1 MCVCECVHVYALS
14 IIYTPTVYMYV
25 YAYSI
30 NHHHNN
36 TDGAGRLGSSL
47 FNELRNAVFAKVA
60 QTSIRKV
67 AKTTFLH
74 LHSLDH
80 AYHLSRHTGAMSRAV
95 DRGTRY
101 IIACTTLTNHSYFF
115 CFCT

>member
-1 MCVCECVHVYALS
+1 M
-14 IIYTPTVYMYV
+14 YTYMYMYV
-25 YAYSI
+25 FMYMYI
-30 NHHHNN
+30 HVHV
-36 TDGAGRLGSSL
+36 DGAARLGSSL

-67 AKTTFLH
+67 AKSTFLH

-95 DRGTRY
+95 DRGTRC
-101 IIACTTLTNHSYFF
+101 ILFM
-115 CFCT
+115 